1 MNRIRNLIVLTCA
14 AMFPHVAAAFI
25 LDPCSDAGTANILSG
40 GPGPNDPLGLI
51 LVVPA
56 TIPGLYTYPQ
66 YTYYWLKVSPGI
78 GNTFVADLILTDDTK
93 TFPGYTLVDQN
104 AQYWEI
110 LGPLPVGA
118 YTILGTVNVYDPT
131 TGMIHPECDPVN
143 FPPLQKATLFGVFAL
158 TDPVYQTFRQ
168 VEAPVVEYYNP
179 ALDDYFMTMDPAE
192 IDALARN
199 SGFPSSW
206 ERTYYQ
212 FFAYMPPSFSGSST
226 NVRRYY
232 LAGRGSSHFFTF
244 DNAEAASLSSA
255 WVLENDAAFA
265 IWEPNRATGVC
276 PPNTLPVYRLAN
288 GSKHRYT
295 INTFVRADMIAKG
308 WIPEGYGPD
317 GVVMCSPGA

>member
-1 MNRIRNLIVLTCA
+1 MNQIRYLIVLSCT
-14 AMFPHVAAAFI
+14 AMLPHIATAI
-25 LDPCSDAGTANILSG
+25 IPDPCSVAGRANILSG
-40 GPGPNDPLGLI
+40 GPGPTDPLGLT

-56 TIPGLYTYPQ
+56 TISGLFTYPQ
-66 YTYYWLKVSPGI
+66 YKYYWLKVSPGI

-93 TFPGYTLVDQN
+93 AFPGYTLVDQN

-110 LGPLPVGA
+110 LGPLPVGV
-118 YTILGTVNVYDPT
+118 YTLLGTVNVYDPT
-131 TGMIHPECDPVN
+131 TGVTHPACDPVN
-143 FPPLQKATLFGVFAL
+143 FAPLQTTLFIVFAI
-158 TDPVYQTFRQ
+158 TDPVYQTTVRQ
-168 VEAPVVEYYNP
+168 VEAPVVEFYNP

-199 SGFPSSW
+199 SGPPSSW

-212 FFAYMPPSFSGSST
+212 FFAYAPPSFSGFST

-232 LAGRGSSHFFTF
+232 LPVSGSHFFTLN
-244 DNAEAASLSSA
+244 NAEAASLSSS

-265 IWEPNRATGVC
+265 IWEPNRTTGVC
-276 PPNTLPVYRLAN
+276 PPNTLPVYRLSN

-295 INTFVRADMIAKG
+295 IEPSVKADMITKG

-317 GVVMCSPGA
+317 SVVMCSPGL